1 MSKIY
6 IPYPDEEARIYL
18 ISRLIEKDKKAL
30 NEKKVVFNEND
41 IKELAEK
48 TDNYSAA
55 DIEQLLKAAA

>member
-30 NEKKVVFNEND
+30 NEKKVVFSEND
-41 IKELAEK
+41 IKELAKK

>member
-30 NEKKVVFNEND
+30 NEKKVVFSEND